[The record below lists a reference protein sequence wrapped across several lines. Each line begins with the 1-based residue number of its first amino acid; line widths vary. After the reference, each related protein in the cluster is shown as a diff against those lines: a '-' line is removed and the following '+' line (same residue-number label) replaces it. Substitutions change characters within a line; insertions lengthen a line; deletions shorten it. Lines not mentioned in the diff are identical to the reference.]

1 MTWLRLRNISFSY
14 GGANVLDDVSLQIE
28 AGERIGLLG
37 RNGAGKSTLL
47 KILQGELQADSG
59 YIERPPGLVTARLVQ
74 EVPSGANH
82 TVFDE
87 VAAGLGPQGLLVAR
101 MLALTS
107 LVRSVAHAS
116 QAELDQLHH
125 ELDSE
130 TAWKVQ
136 RQIETTIS
144 RMGLDATAQFES
156 LASGLKRRVL
166 SAQTLVSKPD
176 LLLLDEP
183 TNHLDLESITWL
195 EDFLLRDSRTLVF
208 VTHDRIFLQRLATR
222 IVEVE
227 RGRLF
232 DWTCDY
238 NTFLA
243 RKEAA
248 LEAESQQESLFDKKL
263 AQEEVWIRQGVKAR
277 RTRNE
282 GRVRALERMREERR
296 KRRHADGQ
304 CAAPG
309 PGHRAIGQYRD
320 WRRGHH
326 PQFWRHVGLE
336 WGLDHDLP
344 RRQGR
349 HPRPQRLRQ
358 DNAAADPARRAA
370 AGPRFGSPGHQ
381 PANCV
386 FRPASRQLDEEKSA
400 VENVAEGNET
410 VLINGRARHVLG
422 YLHDFLFSGE
432 RARSLVKYLS
442 GGERNRLL
450 LAKMFTRPANLLVL
464 DEPTNDL
471 DAETLELLEALLVD
485 FPGTVLLVSHDRA
498 FLNNVV
504 TSTLVFE
511 RDGRFRE
518 YVGGYD
524 DWMRQ
529 RAPESAPVRQ
539 LAEKVTEK
547 PEPAQPPRERVR
559 KLSYKEERRAGG
571 FAASHRDTRSRTGGT
586 PPEAGRAEFLSP
598 GRLRDQQSDRSAAG
612 AAAAIA
618 RRLCAVG
625 IPAEAERGLTP
636 RPPFGCGLLALRR
649 FAQTTLGKSQG
660 ERYSR
665 ESNRLASRSV
675 PNVAASG

>member
-166 SAQTLVSKPD
+166 LAQTLVSKPD

-296 KRRHADGQ
+296 KRRTQMGNVRLQVQDTERSGNIVIGAEAITHSFGDTLVLNGVSTTIYRGDKVGIL
-304 CAAPG
+304 G
-309 PGHRAIGQYRD
+309 PNGCGKTTLLRILLGELQPDRGSVRLGTNLQIAYFDQLRA
-320 WRRGHH
+320 
-326 PQFWRHVGLE
+326 
-336 WGLDHDLP
+336 
-344 RRQGR
+344 
-349 HPRPQRLRQ
+349 
-358 DNAAADPARRAA
+358 
-370 AGPRFGSPGHQ
+370 
-381 PANCV
+381 
-386 FRPASRQLDEEKSA
+386 QLDEEKSA

-539 LAEKVTEK
+539 LAGKVTEK

-559 KLSYKEERRAGG
+559 KLSYKEERELEGL
-571 FAASHRDTRSRTGGT
+571 
-586 PPEAGRAEFLSP
+586 P
-598 GRLRDQQSDRSAAG
+598 Q
-612 AAAAIA
+612 AIET
-618 RRLCAVG
+618 L
-625 IPAEAERGLTP
+625 EAEQVELHQKLAEPNFYRQAGSEISKVTDRLQELQQQLHDAYA
-636 RPPFGCGLLALRR
+636 RWESLLK
-649 FAQTTLGKSQG
+649 QKEG
-660 ERYSR
+660 
-665 ESNRLASRSV
+665 
-675 PNVAASG
+675 

>member
-1 MTWLRLRNISFSY
+1 
-14 GGANVLDDVSLQIE
+14 
-28 AGERIGLLG
+28 
-37 RNGAGKSTLL
+37 
-47 KILQGELQADSG
+47 
-59 YIERPPGLVTARLVQ
+59 
-74 EVPSGANH
+74 
-82 TVFDE
+82 
-87 VAAGLGPQGLLVAR
+87 
-101 MLALTS
+101 
-107 LVRSVAHAS
+107 
-116 QAELDQLHH
+116 
-125 ELDSE
+125 
-130 TAWKVQ
+130 
-136 RQIETTIS
+136 
-144 RMGLDATAQFES
+144 
-156 LASGLKRRVL
+156 LKRRVL
-166 SAQTLVSKPD
+166 LAQTLVSKPD

-208 VTHDRIFLQRLATR
+208 VTHDRFFLQRLATR

-243 RKEAA
+243 RKEAT
-248 LEAESQQESLFDKKL
+248 LEAEAQQESLFDKKL

-296 KRRHADGQ
+296 KRRTQMGNVRLQVQDTERSGNIVIGAEAITHSFGDTLVLNGVSTTIYRGDKVGIL
-304 CAAPG
+304 G
-309 PGHRAIGQYRD
+309 PNGCGKTTLLRILLGELQPERGAVRLGTNLQIAYFDQLRA
-320 WRRGHH
+320 
-326 PQFWRHVGLE
+326 
-336 WGLDHDLP
+336 
-344 RRQGR
+344 
-349 HPRPQRLRQ
+349 
-358 DNAAADPARRAA
+358 
-370 AGPRFGSPGHQ
+370 
-381 PANCV
+381 
-386 FRPASRQLDEEKSA
+386 QLDEEKSA

-410 VLINGRARHVLG
+410 VLINSRPRHVLG

-511 RDGRFRE
+511 RNACFRE

-547 PEPAQPPRERVR
+547 LEPARPARERVR
-559 KLSYKEERRAGG
+559 KLSYKEERELEGL
-571 FAASHRDTRSRTGGT
+571 
-586 PPEAGRAEFLSP
+586 P
-598 GRLRDQQSDRSAAG
+598 Q
-612 AAAAIA
+612 AIET
-618 RRLCAVG
+618 L
-625 IPAEAERGLTP
+625 EAEQTELHQKLAEPNFYRQAGSEISKVTDRLQELQQQLHDAYA
-636 RPPFGCGLLALRR
+636 RWESLLK
-649 FAQTTLGKSQG
+649 QKEG
-660 ERYSR
+660 
-665 ESNRLASRSV
+665 
-675 PNVAASG
+675 